1 MNMLEGESRGF
12 YIQKNIS
19 DSNSRCI
26 YLTAIE
32 LLRIAGFQSSLR
44 PMLEALFHRML
55 MLPPT
60 QHRAEPMKYV
70 KEIFR
75 NPERVVDMAVILPLE
90 KTQLSIFLGGD
101 DMALFRL

>member
-1 MNMLEGESRGF
+1 MLEGESRSF
-12 YIQKNIS
+12 YIQKNIP

-32 LLRIAGFQSSLR
+32 LLRIAGFQSTLR

-60 QHRAEPMKYV
+60 QDRAEPMKYV
-70 KEIFR
+70 KEIFK
-75 NPERVVDMAVILPLE
+75 NPERVIDLSVILPNE
-90 KTQLSIFLGGD
+90 KANLSILIGGD

>member
-1 MNMLEGESRGF
+1 MHILESENRGF
-12 YIQKNIS
+12 YIQKNVT
-19 DSNSRCI
+19 DMNSRCI

-32 LLRIAGFQSSLR
+32 LLRIAGFQASLR

-55 MLPPT
+55 LLPPT
-60 QHRAEPMKYV
+60 QHRHEPMKYV

-75 NPERVVDMAVILPLE
+75 NPERVVDMSVIIPTE
-90 KTQLSIFLGGD
+90 KQLTVFVGSD